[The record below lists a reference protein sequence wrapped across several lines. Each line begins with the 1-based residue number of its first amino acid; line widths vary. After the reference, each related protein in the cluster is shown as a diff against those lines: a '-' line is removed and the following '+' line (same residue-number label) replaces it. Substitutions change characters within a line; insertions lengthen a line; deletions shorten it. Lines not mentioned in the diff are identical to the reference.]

1 MVRFPVSGGQ
11 QILPQSAATVNNSV
25 FSRSRLG
32 WQIYISAVSL
42 LLFHVPLGAY
52 KKSFEVG
59 RRHIISKKIPLIFKT
74 EAGFTAHAAM
84 VVKFNHIMI
93 P

>member
-1 MVRFPVSGGQ
+1 
-11 QILPQSAATVNNSV
+11 
-25 FSRSRLG
+25 
-32 WQIYISAVSL
+32 
-42 LLFHVPLGAY
+42 LGAY

-84 VVKFNHIMI
+84 AVKFNHIMI